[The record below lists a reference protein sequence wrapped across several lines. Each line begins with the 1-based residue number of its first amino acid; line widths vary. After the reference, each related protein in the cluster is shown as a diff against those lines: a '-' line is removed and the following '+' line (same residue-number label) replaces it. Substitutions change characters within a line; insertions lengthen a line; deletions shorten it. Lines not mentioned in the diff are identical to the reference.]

1 MKLATDIYFAQMR
14 SLIDLYSNA
23 RDSLPQ
29 NQKFTF
35 SLLCGAVNADNSLTP
50 KHSGWIKC
58 TRGKRKNELL
68 VLGWN
73 VPLYLFIC
81 TRGNSR
87 TPLTTGSNCRVETKI
102 VVKHS
107 RASQDLKMCHCH
119 VISSWQINTQ
129 ILTLFMATTFR
140 FWSSTTFLH
149 IFQGRVASSILF
161 LSLQ

>member
-87 TPLTTGSNCRVETKI
+87 TPLTTGSNCRVRATDQADVFDI
-102 VVKHS
+102 SVRDQDCCQAFTCVS
-107 RASQDLKMCHCH
+107 RSENVSL
-119 VISSWQINTQ
+119 SRN
-129 ILTLFMATTFR
+129 LFMADKHTDPHFI
-140 FWSSTTFLH
+140 H
-149 IFQGRVASSILF
+149 GHNI
-161 LSLQ
+161 